1 MKPGDLVKLVLPGNT
16 ARWPVGVVVSWV
28 HPLFDLP
35 PVDYEPPEPIRFPE
49 GTLAVFLS
57 TTSGKAGLPAFDTRI
72 LIEGRVGWV
81 WSRYLE
87 VIDEAG

>member
-1 MKPGDLVKLVLPGNT
+1 MKKGDLVKLVLPHD
-16 ARWPVGVVVSWV
+16 ARWPAGVVVSWQR
-28 HPLFDLP
+28 DLGE
-35 PVDYEPPEPIRFPE
+35 VDERNLPTRFPE

-57 TTSGKAGLPAFDTRI
+57 DETGHVRGDPSI

-81 WSRYLE
+81 WSRHLE

>member
-16 ARWPVGVVVSWV
+16 ARWPAGVVVSWV
-28 HPLFDLP
+28 HPFFDLP
-35 PVDYEPPEPIRFPE
+35 PVDYEPPERIRFPE

-57 TTSGKAGLPAFDTRI
+57 NEAGLPSLDSRI
-72 LIEGRVGWV
+72 LVEGRVGWV

-87 VIDEAG
+87 AL

>member
-1 MKPGDLVKLVLPGNT
+1 MKPGDLVKLVLPHG
-16 ARWPVGVVVSWV
+16 AWWPAGVVVSWV
-28 HPLFDLP
+28 HPFFDLP
-35 PVDYEPPEPIRFPE
+35 AFASEAPERIRFPE

-57 TTSGKAGLPAFDTRI
+57 NEAGDLARGLDTRI

-87 VIDEAG
+87 AV